1 MDMAFFWLVFLG
13 CAVCAW
19 LIGYGMGYLQGVKE
33 AITTHARN
41 GDLDFSGD
49 GSGREIEAP
58 MPRWMRRLL
67 APSRY
72 AEPLRRRRSAS
83 GERRETGATDLGFC

>member
-49 GSGREIEAP
+49 GGGREIAAP

-72 AEPLRRRRSAS
+72 ADDDQQAVSD
-83 GERRETGATDLGFC
+83 ERPGRLI